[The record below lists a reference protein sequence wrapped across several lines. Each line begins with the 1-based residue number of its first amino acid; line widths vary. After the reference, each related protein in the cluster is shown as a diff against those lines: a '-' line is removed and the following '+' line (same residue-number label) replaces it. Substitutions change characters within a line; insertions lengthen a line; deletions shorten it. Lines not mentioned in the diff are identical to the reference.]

1 MNQTRP
7 KEKEKARRPGDKI
20 FAADLKARRE
30 ALGWTAAQMADA
42 LGLSVRGYLKYER
55 AESAP
60 PQVMREGILARL
72 NCYKHAPAP
81 SVTLPK
87 RRVKS

>member
-1 MNQTRP
+1 MTKRP
-7 KEKEKARRPGDKI
+7 LEKPNAQRPGDPG
-20 FAADLKARRE
+20 FAADLKERRE
-30 ALGWTAAQMADA
+30 ALGWTAAETATA

-55 AESAP
+55 EESAP

-72 NCYKHAPAP
+72 DRYKHAPAP